1 MITPHL
7 QTMATSLYGFLS
19 LYPAIR
25 LTNQEYKLKTE
36 EEVDVQSQL
45 RNPRFTL
52 MAEAVAARQQLES
65 RLCCLQHL
73 QRNLHT
79 EKLPHYRKLTLHEIN
94 ENFYNP
100 R

>member
-36 EEVDVQSQL
+36 EEVDVQSQVEK
-45 RNPRFTL
+45 P
-52 MAEAVAARQQLES
+52 EI
-65 RLCCLQHL
+65 
-73 QRNLHT
+73 HT
-79 EKLPHYRKLTLHEIN
+79 DGRSRKLTLHEIN